1 MNWQP
6 PTGPPGAGQW
16 PQQPVGMPP
25 TQVSYGAPA
34 PGPVYELSGW
44 WRRVGAVWID
54 GIIVGAIAGIL
65 AIPVGGWERSEMY
78 SNQSSANFSFE
89 LNAIGLFVYLVVFV
103 CAVPLVMS
111 RTNGRTIGKMAT
123 GIRVV
128 REDGK
133 PVDLGFALF
142 RELVIKNLLFSVV
155 AVFTLGLA
163 TLLNYLWPLW
173 DGQHRAL
180 HDQIVK
186 SRVVR
191 VDATG
196 GTGAVWPPAQAAGY
210 APQPYGTPAGGPPFP
225 VAPPMAPPPDP
236 FARPA
241 APQPDPFAPG
251 APQQPYGTPPGQPP
265 SPSAP
270 ASIPP
275 AAPPPPVPPAPAPP
289 APAPQVPGQTPP
301 AGAPP
306 AQMPPAQMPPPQPP
320 PIQQPAPPTDL
331 AAWPQPPAALPP
343 QPPAMPPQPP
353 RPAQP
358 PAQPPPAAPPQA
370 PPAQQPYQPPPGFQ
384 NPVPDDDV

>member
-16 PQQPVGMPP
+16 PQQPAGMPP
-25 TQVSYGAPA
+25 AQAAYGAPA

-65 AIPVGGWERSEMY
+65 AIPIGGWERNDLY
-78 SNQSSANFSFE
+78 SNQSGAGFQFQ
-89 LNAIGLFVYLVVFV
+89 LNAIGMFISLVVFV
-103 CAVPLVMS
+103 GVVPLVMS

-142 RELVIKNLLFSVV
+142 RELLIKYLLFSVV

-191 VDATG
+191 VDGTG
-196 GTGAVWPPAQAAGY
+196 GTGAVWPAAQTAGY
-210 APQPYGTPAGGPPFP
+210 PPQPYGTPPGRPPFQAVPP
-225 VAPPMAPPPDP
+225 VAPPPDP

-241 APQPDPFAPG
+241 APPPDPFAPG

-265 SPSAP
+265 VPPPAP
-270 ASIPP
+270 MPPAQAPPVPTPPAQMPPAP
-275 AAPPPPVPPAPAPP
+275 AAPPAPIPPPPAQAPPAGMPPAPPP
-289 APAPQVPGQTPP
+289 PP
-301 AGAPP
+301 
-306 AQMPPAQMPPPQPP
+306 QMPPAQMPPQPP
-320 PIQQPAPPTDL
+320 PAADP
-331 AAWPQPPAALPP
+331 AAWPQPPATAPP
-343 QPPAMPPQPP
+343 QPPSPP
-353 RPAQP
+353 PAQP
-358 PAQPPPAAPPQA
+358 PQPPPAAPPQA
-370 PPAQQPYQPPPGFQ
+370 PPYQPPPGFQ
-384 NPVPDDDV
+384 NPVPDDDA